1 MVNLDKVKH
10 QCEIAFY
17 EQQEE
22 KKNRDIS
29 RYYRSDYIGKEIIKS
44 IFSGSIAYFV
54 MVALW
59 VMANIEAVLQSVN
72 DWSIINTI
80 IVILFIYVA
89 FLATYLLMTYVIY
102 VMRYVKGKK
111 QLERYKAH
119 IKALHQMYERE
130 EKLKL

>member
-1 MVNLDKVKH
+1 MVNVDRVKH
-10 QCEIAFY
+10 QCGIAFY

-22 KKNRDIS
+22 KRNRGVS
-29 RYYRSDYIGKEIIKS
+29 RYFRSDYIGKEVIKS
-44 IFSGSIAYFV
+44 IFTGSIAYFV

-59 VMANIEAVLQSVN
+59 AMANVEAVLQSVN

-80 IVILFIYVA
+80 VVIACIYVA

-102 VMRYVKGKK
+102 VMRYAKGKK
-111 QLERYKAH
+111 KLERYKDH